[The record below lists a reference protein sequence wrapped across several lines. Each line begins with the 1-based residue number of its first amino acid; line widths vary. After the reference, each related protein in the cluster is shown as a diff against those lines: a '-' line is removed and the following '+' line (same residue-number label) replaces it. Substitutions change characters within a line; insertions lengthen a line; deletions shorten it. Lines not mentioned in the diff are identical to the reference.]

1 MSPRLL
7 PTASLK
13 PEDLA
18 GLRVLVI
25 DDNMNTLRM
34 VSDVLRAAGVGQ
46 VFIAQDGVRG
56 IEAMAARHPHIIFCD
71 REMPAMDGL
80 QFTRFVRGASLSPDE
95 RVPDPRV
102 PIIMLTGQRSERDVE
117 QARKAGVNEF
127 VAKPFTPAGL
137 LSRIELV
144 LLKPREFIISEVYVG
159 PDRRRRTELAYTGPM
174 RRISDPELIVDE
186 VERKVTRGTISVE
199 LEALRNVI
207 IARGGVDRATLQ
219 MTYRVM
225 QHAEHRARQVR
236 DQMVERASASMR
248 LYTEAMGGPD
258 KAEAEVLD
266 LHMDALRTLLS
277 LDDTDVSGAGVVVRE
292 LEQAVK
298 RKIAMK
304 EALERAA

>member
-1 MSPRLL
+1 MTPRAL

-71 REMPAMDGL
+71 REMPGMDGL
-80 QFTRFVRGASLSPDE
+80 QFTRFVRAAALKSDD

-102 PIIMLTGQRSERDVE
+102 PIVMLTGQRSERDVE
-117 QARKAGVNEF
+117 QARMAGVNEF

-144 LLKPREFIISEVYVG
+144 LLKPREFIVSEVYVG
-159 PDRRRRTELAYTGPM
+159 PDRRRRTEMAYTGPM

-186 VERKVTRGTISVE
+186 VERKITRGTISVE

-219 MTYRVM
+219 MTYRIM

-236 DQMVERASASMR
+236 DSMVERASASMR
-248 LYTEAMGGPD
+248 RYTNAMGGPD
-258 KAEAEVLD
+258 KAEREVLD
-266 LHMDALRTLLS
+266 LHMDALRTLLA
-277 LDDTDVSGAGVVVRE
+277 LDDTDDAGASTIVRE
-292 LEQAVK
+292 LEHAVS
-298 RKIAMK
+298 RKIKLK
-304 EALERAA
+304 ESLVKAA